1 MDAGGIS
8 VVRALPIDPAI
19 VNGTLLALRRDTPGS
34 ATGWSLGQRGSAEVD
49 VDFVRTGAPD
59 PTWTASARLWD
70 PAAIAVVRAV
80 VVLTVVGPDGCELSI
95 RPELPLARWWSARMP
110 ALLGLAQAALD
121 ELGEELLWH
130 ATREG
135 VPSHE
140 LP

>member
-34 ATGWSLGQRGSAEVD
+34 ATGWSLGHRGSAEVD

-59 PTWTASARLWD
+59 PTWTATARLWD
-70 PAAIAVVRAV
+70 PEAIAVVRAV

-121 ELGEELLWH
+121 ELAEELLWH

-135 VPSHE
+135 LPSPD